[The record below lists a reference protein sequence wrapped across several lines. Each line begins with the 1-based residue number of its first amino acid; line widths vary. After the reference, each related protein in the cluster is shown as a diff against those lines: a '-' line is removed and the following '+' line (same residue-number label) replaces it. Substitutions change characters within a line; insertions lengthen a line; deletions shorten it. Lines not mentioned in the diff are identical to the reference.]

1 MEGGLHTVGYIA
13 NHVGCARATAV
24 TYLDMMKEA
33 GLVERHPVD
42 DGQLYVWKVVEKK
55 WTTTSNYEGGNA
67 FHLIFQCESP
77 YTFVYTYSQ
86 VYGILSF
93 QCK

>member
-55 WTTTSNYEGGNA
+55 
-67 FHLIFQCESP
+67 
-77 YTFVYTYSQ
+77 
-86 VYGILSF
+86 
-93 QCK
+93 